1 MPPSQLPPSQT
12 MSSLSGHSHSQPQR
26 FALTWNDYRSSLV
39 SAFDSLRGEGEFVDV
54 TLAAAAAD
62 EGAEGGGGVGR
73 RRFGAHK
80 VLLSACSPYFRSVQ
94 IHQRGR
100 IIFFSP
106 FW

>member
-54 TLAAAAAD
+54 TLAAAAANEEAD
-62 EGAEGGGGVGR
+62 AG

-80 VLLSACSPYFRSVQ
+80 VLLSACSPYFRSV
-94 IHQRGR
+94 
-100 IIFFSP
+100 
-106 FW
+106 